1 MTKLFRY
8 AIIKNNLK
16 DSLFLYQIKKSGLK
30 KLGSDFLLEFM
41 TPQLQSF
48 DGLGIAPKIID
59 ILDRLK
65 FSVPTP
71 IQHQT
76 IPIAI
81 EGKDIM
87 GIAQTGTGKTLAFG
101 VPIIQRLAQTKG
113 AGLVILPT
121 RELAVQ
127 VDEELN
133 KIGRPLGLKTAIII
147 GGGNMRQQIFQLRR
161 NPHITIATPGRLID
175 HLERKTIKL
184 DKISVLV
191 LDEADRML
199 DMGFAPQIKKILQ
212 TVPQER
218 QTMLFSATMPPEIVN
233 IANNYM
239 KFPIRVE
246 ITPAGSVAADITHE
260 IFFVQPESKMALLET
275 ILKEYK
281 GSALVFS
288 RTKHGAKKIALAV
301 RKMGHSST
309 EMHSNCNLN
318 QRLRALADFKSGRT
332 RIMVATDVASR
343 GIDVKNIETV
353 INYDLPEK
361 ANDYVH
367 RVGRTGRAGHVGH
380 AISFAIPAQK
390 RDILDIERLIKKTL
404 PISKRSGIT
413 TEAGGSQN
421 DYRHPRAMNRSKSA
435 HAHSG
440 KNHHPFYG
448 GRGQS
453 PRNNRRRRSSNSS
466 RRLRA

>member
-1 MTKLFRY
+1 
-8 AIIKNNLK
+8 
-16 DSLFLYQIKKSGLK
+16 
-30 KLGSDFLLEFM
+30 M

-65 FSVPTP
+65 FSIPTQ

-87 GIAQTGTGKTLAFG
+87 GIAQTGTGKTLSFG
-101 VPIIQRLAQTKG
+101 IPIIQRLAQTKG
-113 AGLVILPT
+113 TGLILLPT
-121 RELAVQ
+121 RELSVQ

-133 KIGRPLGLKTAIII
+133 KIGRSLGLKTAVII
-147 GGGNMRQQIFQLRR
+147 GGGNMRQQIFQLQR
-161 NPHITIATPGRLID
+161 NPHIVIATPGRLID

-199 DMGFAPQIKKILQ
+199 DMGFAPQLKKILQ
-212 TVPQER
+212 TIPQER
-218 QTMLFSATMPPEIVN
+218 QTMLFSATMPAEIVN

-260 IFFVQPESKMALLET
+260 IFFVRPESKMDLLEA
-275 ILKEYK
+275 ILKEHK
-281 GSALVFS
+281 GSTLVFS
-288 RTKHGAKKIALAV
+288 RTKHGAKKIALNI

-318 QRLRALADFKSGRT
+318 QRLRALADFKSGRA
-332 RIMVATDVASR
+332 RILVATDVASR
-343 GIDVKNIETV
+343 GIDVKNIETI

-361 ANDYVH
+361 AEDYVH
-367 RVGRTGRAGHVGH
+367 RVGRTGRAGHTGH
-380 AISFAIPAQK
+380 AISFAAPSQK
-390 RDILDIERLIKKTL
+390 RDILDIERLIKKSL
-404 PISKRSGIT
+404 PISKRTGIT
-413 TEAGGSQN
+413 TEVAGGPSTSHKI
-421 DYRHPRAMNRSKSA
+421 RSMGRSKFA
-435 HAHSG
+435 RARSG
-440 KNHHPFYG
+440 KNRHPF
-448 GRGQS
+448 RGSRNQS
-453 PRNNRRRRSSNSS
+453 SQNNRHRKNTNSS
-466 RRLRA
+466 GKFINNRGRKIK

>member
-1 MTKLFRY
+1 
-8 AIIKNNLK
+8 
-16 DSLFLYQIKKSGLK
+16 
-30 KLGSDFLLEFM
+30 M
-41 TPQLQSF
+41 TPQPQSF
-48 DGLGIAPKIID
+48 DELGIAPKILD

-65 FSVPTP
+65 FAIPTP

-81 EGKDIM
+81 EGKDVM

-101 VPIIQRLAQTKG
+101 VPMIQRLAQTKG
-113 AGLVILPT
+113 TGLVILPT

-133 KIGRPLGLKTAIII
+133 KIGRSLGLKTAIII
-147 GGGNMRQQIFQLRR
+147 GGGNMRQQIFQLQR
-161 NPHITIATPGRLID
+161 NPHIVIATPGRLID

-212 TVPQER
+212 TIPRER
-218 QTMLFSATMPPEIVN
+218 QTMLFSATMPSEIVN
-233 IANNYM
+233 IANNFM
-239 KFPIRVE
+239 RFPIRIE

-260 IFFVQPESKMALLET
+260 IFFVRQESKPALLET
-275 ILKEYK
+275 LLKEYK
-281 GSALVFS
+281 GSILVFS
-288 RTKHGAKKIALAV
+288 RTKHGAKKIALAI
-301 RKMGHSST
+301 RKTGCSST

-318 QRLRALADFKSGRT
+318 QRLRALADFKNGRA
-332 RIMVATDVASR
+332 RVMVATDVASR

-380 AISFAIPAQK
+380 AISFATPAQK
-390 RDILDIERLIKKTL
+390 RDVLDIERLIKKTL
-404 PISKRSGIT
+404 PVSKRSGLT
-413 TEAGGSQN
+413 AETADNQN
-421 DYRHPRAMNRSKSA
+421 SCHQPHTMNRGKSA
-435 HAHSG
+435 HAYSG
-440 KNHHPFYG
+440 KPREFSHG
-448 GRGQS
+448 SRGRFSQ
-453 PRNNRRRRSSNSS
+453 NNSRRKNSNSS
-466 RRLRA
+466 GRFIKSSGRKIG